1 MEKGKRMVKSVLM
14 GKYAFNELEADFFLT
29 HTKERTVKKRQII
42 SHPEFIAKNRFFIVK
57 GTFKSYIIDA
67 SGNYQVI
74 ALKID
79 GWDITDN
86 PSYFNGLPGTMFIE
100 ALEDSVVLQLSNENE
115 RLLEKHCHAYERIF
129 RMLAE
134 RNCVFMER
142 RIISCLSK
150 SAEERYLN
158 FAKYYP
164 EYLRR
169 VPQNAI
175 ASYLGMTSQYLSRI
189 KNKQLKKL
197 I

>member
-1 MEKGKRMVKSVLM
+1 MEKGKRMVKSVLV
-14 GKYAFNELEADFFLT
+14 GKYAFNELEADFFLS
-29 HTKERTVKKRQII
+29 HAKERIVKKRQII

-57 GTFKSYIIDA
+57 GTFKSYVIDA

-74 ALKID
+74 ALGID

-86 PSYFNGLPGTMFIE
+86 LSYFNGLPGTMFIE

-115 RLLEKHCHAYERIF
+115 RLLKKHCHAYERIF